1 MVMWNYVSAVKYAKG
16 NLLNL
21 RGIKL
26 LLNNQRIF
34 SSTLKLLP
42 KLQVEDALKIN
53 DNWWSS
59 YESLE
64 SQVEIEKR
72 DSSLRSE

>member
-1 MVMWNYVSAVKYAKG
+1 MTNNRLYG
-16 NLLNL
+16 QT
-21 RGIKL
+21 
-26 LLNNQRIF
+26 LNNQRIF

>member
-1 MVMWNYVSAVKYAKG
+1 MWNYVSAVKYAKG

>member
-59 YESLE
+59 YLISFNYYVNLM
-64 SQVEIEKR
+64 
-72 DSSLRSE
+72 